1 MMTILSVNPVQGAG
15 KRRSG

>member
-1 MMTILSVNPVQGAG
+1 MTILSVNPVQGAG